1 MTVKKGGT
9 SHFSAVSQHSSSQM
23 SVIALINSHS
33 FVSLSSTER
42 STSCSGCVL
51 EKPFILCLS
60 FAQSKSTISVVTP
73 PSSSSCCV
81 VRQRIHTHTHTHAVL
96 LQPPAVALWWKIFL
110 VPVTVM
116 LIIYLLFVCSSDTCC
131 SSLVFSLLCSIFH
144 ANGSA
149 SILSHLHSPTTSCQ
163 NIIFYHLTPLH
174 LCSPPSASLSCE
186 QRPL

>member
-9 SHFSAVSQHSSSQM
+9 SHFSAVFQHSSSQM

-81 VRQRIHTHTHTHAVL
+81 VLQRIHTHTHTR
-96 LQPPAVALWWKIFL
+96 
-110 VPVTVM
+110 
-116 LIIYLLFVCSSDTCC
+116 CSASASCRRSVVENIPGPC
-131 SSLVFSLLCSIFH
+131 NSH
-144 ANGSA
+144 ANN
-149 SILSHLHSPTTSCQ
+149 LSSFCLLIRHMLLVSGFLSPLLNISCQ
-163 NIIFYHLTPLH
+163 WKCIY
-174 LCSPPSASLSCE
+174 S
-186 QRPL
+186 